1 MKLVNYLAVSTL
13 CVIFLLFAYYKLV
26 NKGNACCKG
35 EEQSSDTTVY
45 HQLESFTKLNI
56 PTTGTLP
63 VASSSLL
70 NPLAN
75 PSLLNPLANPSLL
88 NPLANSSLLNPG
100 CITRT
105 LFKYKAVDTGRRYT
119 HPPLVHYVKLG
130 VKELQLNFLEYT
142 SVLSV
147 YKFLKPDKIT
157 FYTYHSLHGKYW
169 NKIKQWKNIVIELR
183 LIPPINKLGGKPVKF
198 IEHVADY
205 WKLYMVY
212 KYGGLALDFDVVIL
226 NGARLKHLQSMSEC
240 VLAAQTEYINGG
252 FYSCIPNSIFI
263 LTIIENYHK
272 DYRPSSWLYNISY
285 YSLHLLTSK
294 KSTKCHNVYVDG
306 TICISPDYPYRM
318 NWLKPNKV
326 AWRNK
331 TAAHYFVKKQVP
343 HVGEDILKANYSLAE
358 MMKYVH
364 MS

>member
-1 MKLVNYLAVSTL
+1 MKFVYYLAVSTL
-13 CVIFLLFAYYKLV
+13 IVLCLVFSYYKLLD
-26 NKGNACCKG
+26 KGNASGKG
-35 EEQSSDTTVY
+35 EEKSSDIVY
-45 HQLESFTKLNI
+45 HQLEGESSTKLNI
-56 PTTGTLP
+56 PSTGTLLA
-63 VASSSLL
+63 ASSSLL
-70 NPLAN
+70 NPLVNA
-75 PSLLNPLANPSLL
+75 
-88 NPLANSSLLNPG
+88 SLLNPG

-105 LFKYKAVDTGRRYT
+105 LFKYKAVDTGTRYT

-157 FYTYHSLHGKYW
+157 FYTYHSLYGKYW

-183 LIPPINKLGGKPVKF
+183 LIPPITKLGGKPVKF

-240 VLAAQTEYINGG
+240 VLAAQTEHINGG

-306 TICISPDYPYRM
+306 TICISPDFPYRM

-343 HVGEDILKANYSLAE
+343 HIGEDILKANYSLAE